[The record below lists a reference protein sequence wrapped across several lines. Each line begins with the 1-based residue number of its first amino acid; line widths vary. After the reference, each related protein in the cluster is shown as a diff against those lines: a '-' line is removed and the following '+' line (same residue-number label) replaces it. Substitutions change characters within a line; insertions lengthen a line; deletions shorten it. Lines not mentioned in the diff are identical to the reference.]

1 VTRVRWLT
9 HTVRQV
15 SPSGLKQGTNSL
27 TFTELFCVFTL
38 QNGFSS
44 MIFQSTASCMNC
56 RANWIRL
63 WIVVGPKRNR
73 HILGCSGLVHVAWPP
88 TRIFARFLPPTC
100 TFRTLQKHRENMKK
114 FGSCPLRSKTLVFP
128 GVFAYRANCFG
139 FLCLSMHVHA
149 CRCCVVSCA
158 ALDPGESSSES
169 PESP

>member
-1 VTRVRWLT
+1 MTRVRWLT

-15 SPSGLKQGTNSL
+15 SPSGLKQGTNSF

-114 FGSCPLRSKTLVFP
+114 FGSCPLRSKTLVFL
-128 GVFAYRANCFG
+128 GFFAYWGSSFG
-139 FLCLSMHVHA
+139 RL
-149 CRCCVVSCA
+149 
-158 ALDPGESSSES
+158 
-169 PESP
+169 